1 VSNPAVRWPHL
12 QEFETAIIYAEGNF
26 KDERLRGLRVQRHMT
41 FQHNALSRRGT
52 YGTVFKIEGNGVA
65 YALKVFKR
73 PQQDRQLRYR
83 LIDQHLR
90 SIPQPDRL
98 VSFAYDE
105 EGIRV
110 GDRDYPTLRM
120 DWAQG
125 DSLESYLGQC
135 FANSVPV
142 DNEKLLGEWVTTLRE
157 LHDAVIAH
165 GDLQHNNVLVQSD
178 GTFRLVDYDGF
189 FVPAMRQHHL
199 GACEAGVASYQHP
212 GRASG
217 PGRFN
222 ERMDDFSALVIALTL
237 ACVDADLWDRY
248 HEDDRLLVDVG
259 DLLRPGQSDL
269 FTELS
274 GRNGTIGRLAN
285 LLRTAAEHDLDQV
298 PGFGHV
304 VSELGLGRA
313 ERPAGPERAASQRP
327 VAGGWPATWSR
338 PPDAAGPPAMAPGGG
353 QPPSYAQRQIAALHA
368 AGRSADQIASA
379 LGLTRAT
386 VEAYIKSLDRAR
398 EAAGWPAPLARTP
411 PAVTPPAVTASPPEQ
426 RRELTPRQQEVLSLL
441 QAGLS
446 PAQIA
451 ARLGLQPT
459 TVNRHLS
466 SIRALADESVRRL
479 IDQAGARA
487 AAVPEDP
494 GQPAVPR
501 AASPRAITTPRWW
514 ESAAA
519 AGSQPR
525 PPATPGPAAPP
536 QPVKSSPQVT
546 PALPLK
552 PSGLV
557 IPPKVKPAPQVKP
570 ALQAKPPPKV
580 KPAPLVKPAALVTP
594 GPAQT
599 APAPKKASV
608 GSSIATV
615 LGVIFLIL
623 IILGV
628 LGAIFS

>member
-1 VSNPAVRWPHL
+1 
-12 QEFETAIIYAEGNF
+12 
-26 KDERLRGLRVQRHMT
+26 
-41 FQHNALSRRGT
+41 
-52 YGTVFKIEGNGVA
+52 
-65 YALKVFKR
+65 
-73 PQQDRQLRYR
+73 
-83 LIDQHLR
+83 
-90 SIPQPDRL
+90 
-98 VSFAYDE
+98 
-105 EGIRV
+105 
-110 GDRDYPTLRM
+110 
-120 DWAQG
+120 
-125 DSLESYLGQC
+125 
-135 FANSVPV
+135 
-142 DNEKLLGEWVTTLRE
+142 
-157 LHDAVIAH
+157 
-165 GDLQHNNVLVQSD
+165 
-178 GTFRLVDYDGF
+178 
-189 FVPAMRQHHL
+189 
-199 GACEAGVASYQHP
+199 
-212 GRASG
+212 
-217 PGRFN
+217 
-222 ERMDDFSALVIALTL
+222 
-237 ACVDADLWDRY
+237 
-248 HEDDRLLVDVG
+248 
-259 DLLRPGQSDL
+259 
-269 FTELS
+269 
-274 GRNGTIGRLAN
+274 
-285 LLRTAAEHDLDQV
+285 
-298 PGFGHV
+298 
-304 VSELGLGRA
+304 
-313 ERPAGPERAASQRP
+313 
-327 VAGGWPATWSR
+327 
-338 PPDAAGPPAMAPGGG
+338 MAPAGG

-411 PAVTPPAVTASPPEQ
+411 PAVTPPAIAASPPEQ